1 MSESKS
7 KQKPIPAKS
16 ASKPASQPA
25 GKVKSVLFAAGEAGP
40 FLRSG
45 GLGDVAAALPQA
57 LKGVDVDVRVIM
69 PLYSKIPSTYTDT
82 MRFVGKTYVTLGW
95 RNQYVGVFESNA
107 DGVTYY
113 FIDNEYYFDRN
124 TMYGQFDD
132 AERYAFFAKA
142 VLEALVKV
150 IDFDPQVIHCN
161 DWHTGLIPVF
171 LDVFYRDVPKLSNVK
186 TVYTIH
192 NIEFQGKY
200 DMRLAHEI
208 CALPEDKLA
217 LVEYGGC
224 LNMMKGAIECANAV
238 TTVSPTYAREL
249 QEPFYAYELD
259 GILRDRQYKISGI
272 INGIDTKLYDPKT
285 DSALFVQFDK
295 DSKDKRETNK
305 KKLCELVNLPY
316 RRGVPV
322 ICMVTR
328 MTTQKGFDLLLSV
341 AEELLSGEIQMVIL
355 GTGEWKYES
364 AFKDLEHRYGN
375 KLRLIINFNK
385 DLASKLYG
393 SCDIFLMPSKFE
405 PCGLSQMIAM
415 RYGCIPV
422 VRETG
427 GLKDTVFPFNPETKE
442 GRGFTFYAYDGH
454 EMLGAIWRAVDTYYN
469 DKEGWAKLIDSAMS
483 ADFGWEASAKA
494 YSQLYDSLL

>member
-1 MSESKS
+1 MSETKT
-7 KQKPIPAKS
+7 KKKTNPP
-16 ASKPASQPA
+16 
-25 GKVKSVLFAAGEAGP
+25 KVEAPKVELHARNVLFAAGEAGP

-57 LKGVDVDVRVIM
+57 LKGVGVETRVIM
-69 PLYSKIPSTYTDT
+69 PLYSKIPKTFTDT
-82 MRFVGKTYVTLGW
+82 MRFVGKTYVGLGW

-113 FIDNEYYFDRN
+113 FIDNEYYFNRN

-142 VLEALVKV
+142 VLEAVANV
-150 IDFDPQVIHCN
+150 IDFAPDVIHCN

-171 LDVFYRDVPKLSNVK
+171 LDVFYRAVPKLSNVK

-200 DMRLAHEI
+200 DLRLAREI
-208 CALPEDKLA
+208 CALPEDKVT

-238 TTVSPTYAREL
+238 TTVSPTYANEL
-249 QEPFYAYELD
+249 QESFYAYDLD
-259 GILRDRQYKISGI
+259 GILRDRRYKISGI
-272 INGIDTKLYDPKT
+272 INGIDTKLYDPAT
-285 DSALFVQFDK
+285 DSSLFVNFDRE
-295 DSKDKRETNK
+295 SRAKREDNK
-305 KKLCELVNLPY
+305 KKLCGLVNLPY
-316 RRGVPV
+316 REGVPI

-328 MTTQKGFDLLLSV
+328 MTTQKGFDLVLAA
-341 AEELLSGEIQMVIL
+341 AEELLDGEVQMVIL

-364 AFKDLEHRYGN
+364 AFKDLEHRYGS
-375 KLRLIINFNK
+375 KLRLIINFSK

-442 GRGFTFYAYDGH
+442 GRGFTFYAYDSH

-469 DKEGWAKLIDSAMS
+469 DKKGWDKLIDSAMS
-483 ADFGWEASAKA
+483 ADFGWESSAKEYA
-494 YSQLYDSLL
+494 KLYDSLL

>member
-1 MSESKS
+1 MSEPKTKKKTKAPEAPS
-7 KQKPIPAKS
+7 PRH
-16 ASKPASQPA
+16 
-25 GKVKSVLFAAGEAGP
+25 VKTVLFATGEAGP

-57 LKGVDVDVRVIM
+57 LVADGVDTRVIM

-107 DGVTYY
+107 GGVTYY

-142 VLEALVKV
+142 VLEAVANVL
-150 IDFDPQVIHCN
+150 DFGPEVIHCN

-171 LDVFYRDVPKLSNVK
+171 LDVFYRSVPKLAGVK

-200 DMRLAHEI
+200 DLRLARDI
-208 CALPEDKLA
+208 CALPEDKVS

-238 TTVSPTYAREL
+238 TTVSPTYANEL
-249 QEPFYAYELD
+249 QEPFYAYDLD
-259 GILRDRQYKISGI
+259 GILKERRYKISGI

-285 DSALFVQFDK
+285 DSALFVPFDVN
-295 DSKDKRETNK
+295 SRQKREENK
-305 KKLCELVNLPY
+305 KRLCQLVNLPY
-316 RRGVPV
+316 RKGVP
-322 ICMVTR
+322 ILCMVTR
-328 MTTQKGFDLLLSV
+328 MTTQKGFDLLLDV
-341 AEELLSGEIQMVIL
+341 AEELLQGELQMVIL
-355 GTGEWKYES
+355 GTGEWKYET

-375 KLRLIINFNK
+375 KLRLIINFSK

-393 SCDIFLMPSKFE
+393 SADLFLMPSKFE

-427 GLKDTVFPFNPETKE
+427 GLKDTVFPFNPNTKE

-469 DKEGWAKLIDSAMS
+469 DKEGWDKLIVSAMS
-483 ADFGWEASAKA
+483 ADFGWETSARKYA
-494 YSQLYDSLL
+494 ELYDSIL

>member
-1 MSESKS
+1 MSEPKT
-7 KQKPIPAKS
+7 KKKTNPPKAPLHAKN
-16 ASKPASQPA
+16 
-25 GKVKSVLFAAGEAGP
+25 VLFAAGEAGP

-57 LKGVDVDVRVIM
+57 LKGVGVETRVIM
-69 PLYSKIPSTYTDT
+69 PLYSKIPKTYTDT
-82 MRFVGKTYVTLGW
+82 MRFLGKTYVTLGW

-142 VLEALVKV
+142 VLEALVNV
-150 IDFDPQVIHCN
+150 IDFAPDVIHCN
-161 DWHTGLIPVF
+161 DWHTGLIPPF
-171 LDVFYRDVPKLSNVK
+171 LDVFYRAVPKLAGVK

-200 DMRLAHEI
+200 DLRLAREI
-208 CALPEDKLA
+208 CALPEDKVQ

-238 TTVSPTYAREL
+238 TTVSPTYANEL
-249 QEPFYAYELD
+249 QEPFYAYDLD
-259 GILRDRQYKISGI
+259 GILRDRRYKISGI
-272 INGIDTKLYDPKT
+272 INGIDTKLYDPAT
-285 DSALFVQFDK
+285 DSALFVNFDRE
-295 DSKDKRETNK
+295 SRAKRETNK
-305 KKLCELVNLPY
+305 KKLCGLVNLPY
-316 RRGVPV
+316 REGVPI

-328 MTTQKGFDLLLSV
+328 MTTQKGFDLVLSV
-341 AEELLSGEIQMVIL
+341 AEELLAGEVQMVIL

-364 AFKDLEHRYGN
+364 AFKDLEHRYGS
-375 KLRLIINFNK
+375 KLRLIINFSK

-393 SCDIFLMPSKFE
+393 SCDLFLMPSKFE

-469 DKEGWAKLIDSAMS
+469 DKKGWDKLIDSAMS
-483 ADFGWEASAKA
+483 ADFGWEASAKEYA
-494 YSQLYDSLL
+494 KLYDSLL